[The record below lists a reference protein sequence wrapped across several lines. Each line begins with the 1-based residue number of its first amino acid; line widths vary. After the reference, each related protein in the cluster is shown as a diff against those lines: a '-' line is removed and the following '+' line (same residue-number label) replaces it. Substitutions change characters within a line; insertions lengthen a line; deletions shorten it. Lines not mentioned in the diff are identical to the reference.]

1 MPCVLSC
8 SLSVIF
14 LIGMVYFYM
23 MTYQNKVV
31 QNYKS
36 SLSSELQERY
46 QKIQK
51 ERLQISCQ
59 GYALGLVLSLFV
71 ILSLRRKMSSLSLLC
86 IVVSVSFL
94 TNYFYYVL
102 HPKSDWMLT
111 HMNSQEEVDGWLK
124 MYREMQFNYHLGLVL
139 GILAIA
145 LWTWGIRDL

>member
-8 SLSVIF
+8 SLSLIF

-71 ILSLRRKMSSLSLLC
+71 ILALRRKISSLSLLC
-86 IVVSVSFL
+86 VVVSVSFL
-94 TNYFYYVL
+94 TNYFYYML

>member
-1 MPCVLSC
+1 
-8 SLSVIF
+8 
-14 LIGMVYFYM
+14 M

-71 ILSLRRKMSSLSLLC
+71 ILALRRKISSLSLLC
-86 IVVSVSFL
+86 VVVSVSFL
-94 TNYFYYVL
+94 TNYFYYML